1 MSNGFNIN
9 NNCILF
15 PIILSRPLRIEGME
29 VELRRLREREA
40 EDAKTLETMVHHV
53 EANLKRTTVTIQT
66 ILTDNRPLS
75 IEL

>member
-1 MSNGFNIN
+1 
-9 NNCILF
+9 
-15 PIILSRPLRIEGME
+15 ME

-66 ILTDNRPLS
+66 ILIDNRPLS